1 MLLFFSDTNNSFWYL
16 NVYKWLDCHDF
27 VWGYEPVL
35 IWCMH
40 TCTSYFCTLW
50 DGSWNPISQSCDCSS
65 QELPDLSSVL
75 WDLCHC
81 STVYFL
87 SLFNS
92 YFMPQQCST
101 YQTVPTST
109 CSVYTPLSRCHH
121 SYISC
126 QVELASFS
134 PSCCSTAKNKAPFC
148 EAAMR
153 LQSGPPQGLKLH
165 FLTQWLHFQDS
176 QANLGAGYS
185 RRIRSRWC
193 LNKETKQFLK
203 SKNRMYIVS
212 DILC

>member
-1 MLLFFSDTNNSFWYL
+1 MVYAYLHFLFLYFMGWFLKSYKLILWLLITGTSWPEFCALGSLSLLHCLFF
-16 NVYKWLDCHDF
+16 
-27 VWGYEPVL
+27 
-35 IWCMH
+35 
-40 TCTSYFCTLW
+40 
-50 DGSWNPISQSCDCSS
+50 
-65 QELPDLSSVL
+65 
-75 WDLCHC
+75 
-81 STVYFL
+81 

-92 YFMPQQCST
+92 HFMPQQCST

-176 QANLGAGYS
+176 QANLGAAYS
-185 RRIRSRWC
+185 WRIRSRWC
-193 LNKETKQFLK
+193 LIKGTKTILKIKE
-203 SKNRMYIVS
+203 
-212 DILC
+212 